1 MLIRFPNNREAA
13 ENTRLMQELDALLQ
27 SDDENLDIS
36 QVESRLEQLQK
47 STPVM
52 TDYDPEKA
60 WEEIQTRHPLLLET
74 EQIERHHRSKTL
86 LRVAAVAAAATF
98 ALVITVGALGG
109 EPFQWVLEW
118 GQNLLEPNAVISDFV
133 QPPADPNSD
142 YLEVARLME
151 ADGHTAHACMTWLPA
166 GCELQRSN
174 RTLSGTLVNYRAEYD
189 GTRTDGSSLSVTFH
203 VRQLTGEQFSLS
215 LREDKNGYTYEQDPY
230 SFFIYRESEGY
241 GALWLWED
249 FLYQVSGSLTEQE
262 LLQVLI
268 SIK

>member
-13 ENTRLMQELDALLQ
+13 ENTRLMQELDELLQ
-27 SDDENLDIS
+27 SCDENLDIS

-47 STPVM
+47 NTPVM

-60 WEEIQTRHPLLLET
+60 WEEIQNRHPLLVET
-74 EQIERHHRSKTL
+74 EQVERHHRSKTL
-86 LRVAAVAAAATF
+86 LRVAAVAAAAMF

-109 EPFQWVLEW
+109 EPLQWVLEW
-118 GQNLLEPNAVISDFV
+118 GQNLLEPNVVISDFV
-133 QPPADPNSD
+133 QPPVDPNSD
-142 YLEVARLME
+142 YLEVVRLME
-151 ADGHTAHACMTWLPA
+151 ADGHTDHACLTWLPT

-174 RTLSGTLVNYRAEYD
+174 RTLSGASVSYRAEYD
-189 GTRTDGSSLSVTFH
+189 GTRMDGTSLAVDFH
-203 VRQLTGEQFSLS
+203 VRQLTEKQINLS
-215 LREDKNGYTYEQDPY
+215 LWEDKNGYTYEQDPY

-249 FLYQVSGSLTEQE
+249 FLYRVSGSLTEQE

-268 SIK
+268 SIQ